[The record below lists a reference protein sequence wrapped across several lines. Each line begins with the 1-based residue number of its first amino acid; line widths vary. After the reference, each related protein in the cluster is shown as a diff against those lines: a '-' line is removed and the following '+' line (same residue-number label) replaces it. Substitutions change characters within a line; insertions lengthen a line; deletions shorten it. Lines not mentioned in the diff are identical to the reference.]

1 MRISDWSS
9 DVCSSDLVRHEHQTL
24 EARSRF
30 AECDAVCRRVKGQH
44 RFRAGAVVEA
54 DHLLAVGPGDG
65 PQCPFAIEGKAAD
78 AQILVAAP
86 LGKAAVL
93 GVEQRNTGVGR
104 NENLD
109 RSEESRVGK
118 ECVSTWRSRG

>member
-9 DVCSSDLVRHEHQTL
+9 DVCSSDL
-24 EARSRF
+24 
-30 AECDAVCRRVKGQH
+30 
-44 RFRAGAVVEA
+44 
-54 DHLLAVGPGDG
+54 PGDG

-104 NENLD
+104 NENLAAFGVNRD
-109 RSEESRVGK
+109 RDGDAVAKAVEDRPRIGEIGRASCRDRVGQY
-118 ECVSTWRSRG
+118 V